1 MSTSHGNRQYRIGDF
16 ARFLGVTPDFL
27 KHYEEQ
33 GLLDVQHRG
42 SGYRFYYFEETARV
56 LEYMRLRNYG
66 TSVRDMSG
74 MLDTDPESA
83 MTQLDGKARQL
94 EKNIERETALLEEHR
109 RMRAWYRARCSR
121 MSDWEVRDTETH
133 YFLPHSNS
141 REFLA
146 DPLIYDVLRE
156 WLAWMPLVKSSMCLF
171 PSEKPSDPLTIQW
184 GLVVR
189 ESQARRCGI
198 PVNDAVRIMP
208 GGKAFVWHFAG
219 IRQPGPF
226 DRIIR
231 GEHPMF
237 DTMKTLGL
245 QAGGPIYAKIEMKL
259 NRTDDELWSCGR
271 FVVPLA
277 E

>member
-33 GLLDVQHRG
+33 GLLDVQHRD

-74 MLDTDPESA
+74 MLDTDPENA
-83 MTQLDGKARQL
+83 MDLLDGKALQL
-94 EKNIERETALLEEHR
+94 EKTIERETTLLEEHR
-109 RMRAWYRARCSR
+109 RMRDWYRARCGR
-121 MSDWEVRDTETH
+121 TSDWEVRDTETH

-141 REFLA
+141 REFLKDA
-146 DPLIYDVLRE
+146 LIYEILKE
-156 WLAWMPLVKSSMCLF
+156 WLSWMPIVKSSMCMF
-171 PSEKPSDPLTIQW
+171 PSEKDADSLTIQW

-189 ESQARRCGI
+189 ESQAIRCGI

-208 GGKAFVWHFAG
+208 GRKSFVWHFAG

-226 DRIIR
+226 DLISR

-237 DTMKTLGL
+237 ETMKTLGL
-245 QAGGPIYAKIEMKL
+245 KAGGPIYSKIEMKL
-259 NRTDDELWSCGR
+259 NRPENELWCCGR